1 MFIVSRPGPRHT
13 VHYATGADHLGAF
26 WDTTAKPVT
35 KREVALIVAHA
46 ADPYE
51 LQIRRADN
59 WLESIELREI
69 TGYIGQDENDEAIY
83 DDDAAWIN
91 ATA

>member
-13 VHYATGADHLGAF
+13 IHYATGADHLGAF
-26 WDTTAKPVT
+26 WDTTSKPLT

-51 LQIRRADN
+51 LQIRHADN
-59 WLESIELREI
+59 LLLGVALSEV
-69 TGYIGQDENDEAIY
+69 TGYIGQDENDEAKY
-83 DDDAAWIN
+83 DEAAAWIN
-91 ATA
+91 ATV